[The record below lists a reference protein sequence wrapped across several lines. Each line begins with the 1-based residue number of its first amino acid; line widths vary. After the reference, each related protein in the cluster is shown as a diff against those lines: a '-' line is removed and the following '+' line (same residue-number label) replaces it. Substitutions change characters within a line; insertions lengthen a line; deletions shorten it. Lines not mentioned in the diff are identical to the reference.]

1 MKTRMAALNIKSSQR
16 KNCFQNF
23 DDCCPSHKQLF
34 RPRPLQVDSTFSFT
48 STQVSM
54 LNRKF
59 GLIIKESN
67 SNSLI
72 LVSTLLQDPVHKDY
86 ASRWDITREKI

>member
-1 MKTRMAALNIKSSQR
+1 MAALNVKSSQR
-16 KNCFQNF
+16 ENSFQNL

-48 STQVSM
+48 SSQVSM
-54 LNRKF
+54 LNLF

-72 LVSTLLQDPVHKDY
+72 LVSTLLQDLVHKDY